1 MMLFNRSSLKLN
13 LNFIIL
19 SIIKLMS
26 TISMLN
32 YKNSPMLLMIQ
43 KNKIVIA
50 RLSLLLQKILNL
62 TLEDMSTI
70 LFIGKIYPQQ
80 IKMEENYQVKIPSL
94 HNKLRNNL
102 DHLINLFKL
111 FLLRLWELR
120 EVDGDGLLMI
130 RQPKP

>member
-1 MMLFNRSSLKLN
+1 MMLSNQSSLKLS
-13 LNFIIL
+13 LNFTIL

-32 YKNSPMLLMIQ
+32 YKNCPMPLMIQ

-50 RLSLLLQKILNL
+50 RLSLLLQRILNL

-70 LFIGKIYPQQ
+70 LFIGKICLQQ
-80 IKMEENYQVKIPSL
+80 IKMEENYQVRVLSL
-94 HNKLRNNL
+94 DNKLRNNL

-111 FLLRLWELR
+111 SLLRL
-120 EVDGDGLLMI
+120 
-130 RQPKP
+130 